1 MNGSSPTAIT
11 NLIRG
16 TNSILYRDTTGKTG
30 TTNGTTAL
38 LTATAPTWNAALR
51 NGLAWSG
58 TGRSLVFTG
67 GAVATDANAVSN
79 GGTLYLGS
87 NNGSAVENGW
97 YQSFAIYNQRLPDAT
112 LQAKRCGGGELRSQR
127 QRRPLRLCQRQSP
140 RALEDRAVIRRLAL
154 AIALLAAL
162 PAHAVEI
169 IGNASSWATY
179 AKAAAATGLTDA
191 RAFR

>member
-1 MNGSSPTAIT
+1 MQFTGAALTALQGSAGSAITETISLSDTSPASIT

-38 LTATAPTWNAALR
+38 LTAAAPTWNVSLR
-51 NGLAWSG
+51 NGLAWSAA
-58 TGRSLVFTG
+58 GRSLVYTS

-97 YQSFAIYNQRLPDAT
+97 YKSFAVYNQRLSDAA
-112 LQAKRCGGGELRSQR
+112 LQAKSVVGASYAANDTVNPFAPQFAANDNLPVHWR
-127 QRRPLRLCQRQSP
+127 
-140 RALEDRAVIRRLAL
+140 
-154 AIALLAAL
+154 IAL
-162 PAHAVEI
+162 
-169 IGNASSWATY
+169 
-179 AKAAAATGLTDA
+179 
-191 RAFR
+191 